1 MTQQLITRTFDAELS
16 LRSSG
21 AGSDGRTVFGIA
33 VPYGVPQY
41 IYDGLTEEFVQGAFN
56 HQLRAANRVRLA
68 REHVDLGGSLI
79 GALRSLEDR
88 PEGLYFEAR
97 VSKTVAGDET
107 LELVN
112 DKALRQVSIGFRERP
127 GGNRRS
133 AAGNVIQ
140 RTAAD
145 LFEVALVM
153 EGAYGQQAEL
163 AGVRSLGGGQP
174 AHIDPR
180 TAATHGCT
188 CCDQLAQLRGVAR
201 DAEAQRLTL
210 PTLPAL
216 PPLPGGAR

>member
-21 AGSDGRTVFGIA
+21 AGADGRTVFGIA
-33 VPYGVPQY
+33 VPYGVPQH
-41 IYDGLTEEFVQGAFN
+41 IYEGLTEEFVQGAFS

-68 REHVDLGGSLI
+68 REHVDLGGTLI

-88 PEGLYFEAR
+88 PEGLHFEAR

-107 LELVN
+107 LELVR
-112 DKALRQVSIGFRERP
+112 DGALRQVSIGFRERP

-133 AAGNVIQ
+133 AANVVQ

-163 AGVRSLGGGQP
+163 AGVRSLGGGLP
-174 AHIDPR
+174 HLDPR
-180 TAATHGCT
+180 TAAAHGCT
-188 CCDQLAQLRGVAR
+188 CCSELAQLRGRER

-216 PPLPGGAR
+216 PPLPGTR